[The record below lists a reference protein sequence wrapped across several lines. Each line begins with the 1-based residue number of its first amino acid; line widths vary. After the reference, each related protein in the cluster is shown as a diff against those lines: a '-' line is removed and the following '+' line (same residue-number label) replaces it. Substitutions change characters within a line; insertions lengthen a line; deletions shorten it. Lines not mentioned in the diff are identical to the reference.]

1 VGDFSK
7 TDQDDRFRNFSL
19 HEMTLDIFLILVT
32 IVISLVLFSFD
43 RLPADVIALGVL
55 LFISITG
62 LLPPDKA
69 FAGFGSDAV
78 ILIMGLLIL
87 TAALIRTGVVDIIG
101 REITR
106 FTGNGSFR
114 LLVVVMGAS
123 ALVSSLISNTAAT
136 AIFLPVV
143 IGIAHRAKMSTSKL
157 LMPLAFA
164 TILSSSVTLV
174 ATSTN
179 IVVSGLM
186 TQHGMSPIGMFE
198 LAPVGLPILVIGIL
212 YMLFWGYKLIPERG
226 DVESEFEEIGKP
238 PYLAEV
244 IILPGSAL
252 ANKTL
257 AESGLGRDLDLTV
270 VRVEREKQR
279 YFAPQADL
287 YLKENDVLLVEGS
300 RDDIL
305 KVKEV
310 AGIDFLDNIQL
321 SDPDVQSEEIRLVE
335 AIILLRSP
343 LLGRTLRG
351 AQFREKYGLQVLAI
365 NRHGE
370 TIRRRISRMTIQLGD
385 VLLIQGHRSNIVAL
399 ESDKTFRLI
408 GPINEKNPN
417 LRRAPIAVGAFAG
430 ALALATFNLTS
441 FPLAVLIGV
450 LVVFVTRCITP
461 EEAYRE
467 VEWRAIILIGSMLGV
482 GAALEYTGAAQYF
495 AYQIVSWSKGAHP
508 LLLLSAF
515 FILTML
521 LTQPMSNQA
530 AAAIVVPIAL
540 QTAAQ
545 IGANPRTF
553 AVMIAIA
560 ASCSFLTPLE
570 PACLMVYG
578 PGRYRFVDFLKVGS
592 ILTVAIF
599 LVAILLVPVFWPL

>member
-1 VGDFSK
+1 MSF
-7 TDQDDRFRNFSL
+7 
-19 HEMTLDIFLILVT
+19 DIFLILVT
-32 IVISLVLFSFD
+32 IAVSLVLFSFE

-62 LLPPDKA
+62 LLPPEKA

-87 TAALIRTGVVDIIG
+87 TAALIRTGVVDILG
-101 REITR
+101 RELTR
-106 FTGNGSFR
+106 RTGNDPFR
-114 LLVVVMGAS
+114 LLVMVMGVS
-123 ALVSSLISNTAAT
+123 AVVSSLISNTAAT

-143 IGIAHRAKMSTSKL
+143 IGIAHRAKMSASKL

-186 TQHGMSPIGMFE
+186 TQSGMQPIGMFE
-198 LAPVGLPILVIGIL
+198 LAPVGLLILIIGVL
-212 YMLFWGYKLIPERG
+212 YMLIWGRKLIPERG
-226 DVESEFEEIGKP
+226 DVKSEFNEIGNP

-244 IILPGSAL
+244 IILPGSRL
-252 ANKTL
+252 ANRTL

-279 YFAPQADL
+279 YFAPQSDL
-287 YLKENDVLLVEGS
+287 CLMEGDVLLVEGT

-305 KVKEV
+305 KVKDV
-310 AGIDFLDNIQL
+310 AGIDFLDDIQL
-321 SDPDVQSEEIRLVE
+321 SAPEVQSEDIRLVE
-335 AIILLRSP
+335 AIVLLRSP
-343 LLGRTLRG
+343 LVGRTLRG

-365 NRHGE
+365 NRRGE
-370 TIRRRISRMTIQLGD
+370 TIRRRLSRMTMQLGD
-385 VLLIQGHRSNIVAL
+385 VLLIQGHRSNIAAL
-399 ESDKTFRLI
+399 ESDKTFRII

-417 LRRAPIAVGAFAG
+417 LRRAPIAIGAFVG
-430 ALALATFNLTS
+430 ALAIATFNLTS
-441 FPLAVLIGV
+441 FPLAVLMGV
-450 LVVFVTRCITP
+450 LIVFVTRCITP

-482 GAALEYTGAAQYF
+482 GAALEYTGAAQYL
-495 AYQIVSWSKGAHP
+495 AYQIVSWSNGSHP
-508 LLLLSAF
+508 IWLLAGF

-530 AAAIVVPIAL
+530 AAAVVVPIAL

-545 IGANPRTF
+545 IGVNPRTF

-560 ASCSFLTPLE
+560 ASCSYLTPLE

-592 ILTVAIF
+592 LLTVIIF
-599 LVAILLVPVFWPL
+599 VLAVVFVLRGSFR